1 MAAALLPVTSKGD
14 CVSQHLMFFL
24 VTLLQRVKEPGSLG
38 GCISHP
44 GRDRRHLFRKR
55 ADFDTFCLDG
65 LHPLVVNCYH
75 GLIQWI
81 IGDLNASPGKC
92 RTGLIHMAFER
103 KASCL
108 VDGAVLMMQECFAH
122 NFHVVEDEIPAVT
135 VPLLQRGDPSI
146 RKLDILVVFP

>member
-1 MAAALLPVTSKGD
+1 MDWMYGINLSRYLTIRAPGRTVYAVGRVLTPIVKAIADRDEAMAAALLPVTSKGD

-81 IGDLNASPGKC
+81 IGDLNASPGK
-92 RTGLIHMAFER
+92 TGLIHMAFER

-108 VDGAVLMMQECFAH
+108 VDGAY
-122 NFHVVEDEIPAVT
+122 
-135 VPLLQRGDPSI
+135 G
-146 RKLDILVVFP
+146 